1 MDTVLLTTSQL
12 AERLGLATITL
23 QIWRGQGFG
32 IPFFKEG
39 HRVFYR
45 LEDVQRYERME
56 VKALMRWLLSA
67 DCPIPQ
73 MHAMVRA
80 AGLPL
85 QKIRDCSAGP
95 LQFESPQ
102 IRGANAVFYSSTVP
116 TLSRNAGTSTLGDGQ
131 SLDFFRRYLSQ
142 ANNPVPHQPLSPII
156 ANS

>member
-23 QIWRGQGFG
+23 QIWRGQGLG
-32 IPFFKEG
+32 IPFIKEG

-45 LEDVQRYERME
+45 LEDVQRYERRE

-67 DCPIPQ
+67 DCPVPQ

-85 QKIRDCSAGP
+85 QKIRDGSAGP
-95 LQFESPQ
+95 LKFESPE
-102 IRGANAVFYSSTVP
+102 ICSTPTVFFSSGAP
-116 TLSRNAGTSTLGDGQ
+116 TSTGNLGPSAPRDGQ
-131 SLDFFRRYLSQ
+131 SLDFFRHYLSQ
-142 ANNPVPHQPLSPII
+142 ANTPVPHQPLS
-156 ANS
+156 AATSNN